1 MNTNQKYM
9 LEAYMKPL
17 YDGSPEGPLLESV
30 RSLEQK
36 LTEYADENPSS
47 MDMVG
52 DSGLRDEYN
61 QIYMAVI
68 NRNNDYSTAGGDD
81 SPKAFD
87 YSKEQRLPTVHEY
100 LDNYRL
106 VYETSIKPNKRE
118 LTDKAY
124 QELFNVEN
132 RTDDLMEAQIIIEK
146 EHLIVNTVTAEYK
159 YMAED
164 FLEAADP
171 NYEVTSAGV
180 KNSIGVYAGA
190 KSLDE
195 VTYMGELA
203 KAVCDDI
210 AVQTKLKLEMMV
222 NFTVLV
228 YGWEHSKRK
237 IREGDILIGD
247 YAKAMVVNRE
257 QMRKYYRFLS
267 EDMGITFDIMKKTPF
282 YRIMMLNPQGLDEL
296 WRIKKVMHYDNIRAI
311 EYVLFEEMLSDKSI
325 EEILMTP
332 QPYPYYEM
340 IDSNRYPEIDDE
352 YAQLAEELNKD
363 LKFFQRNRTPDGKTK
378 KHTASQEELIDN
390 TKAMTMNMA
399 ASSET
404 GASGNTGAGKASG
417 LFRNLSSAK
426 TGVAGMSSDTK
437 KSLAKGAAAGAAK
450 DIGKGIL
457 RGLFR
462 R

>member
-1 MNTNQKYM
+1 
-9 LEAYMKPL
+9 
-17 YDGSPEGPLLESV
+17 
-30 RSLEQK
+30 
-36 LTEYADENPSS
+36 
-47 MDMVG
+47 
-52 DSGLRDEYN
+52 
-61 QIYMAVI
+61 
-68 NRNNDYSTAGGDD
+68 
-81 SPKAFD
+81 
-87 YSKEQRLPTVHEY
+87 
-100 LDNYRL
+100 
-106 VYETSIKPNKRE
+106 
-118 LTDKAY
+118 
-124 QELFNVEN
+124 
-132 RTDDLMEAQIIIEK
+132 
-146 EHLIVNTVTAEYK
+146 
-159 YMAED
+159 
-164 FLEAADP
+164 
-171 NYEVTSAGV
+171 
-180 KNSIGVYAGA
+180 
-190 KSLDE
+190 
-195 VTYMGELA
+195 
-203 KAVCDDI
+203 
-210 AVQTKLKLEMMV
+210 
-222 NFTVLV
+222 
-228 YGWEHSKRK
+228 
-237 IREGDILIGD
+237 
-247 YAKAMVVNRE
+247 
-257 QMRKYYRFLS
+257 
-267 EDMGITFDIMKKTPF
+267 
-282 YRIMMLNPQGLDEL
+282 
-296 WRIKKVMHYDNIRAI
+296 
-311 EYVLFEEMLSDKSI
+311 MLSDKSI

>member
-222 NFTVLV
+222 NFTALV

-237 IREGDILIGD
+237 IREGDSLIGD
-247 YAKAMVVNRE
+247 YAKAMVVNRFTE
-257 QMRKYYRFLS
+257 
-267 EDMGITFDIMKKTPF
+267 
-282 YRIMMLNPQGLDEL
+282 
-296 WRIKKVMHYDNIRAI
+296 
-311 EYVLFEEMLSDKSI
+311 
-325 EEILMTP
+325 
-332 QPYPYYEM
+332 
-340 IDSNRYPEIDDE
+340 
-352 YAQLAEELNKD
+352 
-363 LKFFQRNRTPDGKTK
+363 
-378 KHTASQEELIDN
+378 
-390 TKAMTMNMA
+390 
-399 ASSET
+399 
-404 GASGNTGAGKASG
+404 
-417 LFRNLSSAK
+417 
-426 TGVAGMSSDTK
+426 
-437 KSLAKGAAAGAAK
+437 
-450 DIGKGIL
+450 
-457 RGLFR
+457 
-462 R
+462 